1 MPENPLLPHRKLREL
16 RTLMLRI
23 RDLERKQA
31 RLQKTTISREALL
44 AATSIHL
51 LPGDLLSARIDD
63 LTAAQL
69 APSGKLRAGE
79 KKPRTA
85 GTLPPV
91 SAIRT
96 RLALCAAAARGLQ
109 SAGTDGLVL
118 AFTHAGA
125 TEPGWLPALEWAQH
139 SQLPLLLIC
148 IDPTSGRASPSRNKP
163 TEPTLNSA
171 TLRRL
176 SSRTKIPVLTVDGE
190 DAVAVYRVM
199 QESVIRARMGGGPA
213 VIWAMMPGGS
223 AKLPRSAQPI
233 ARLEQ
238 YLTARQISFTP

>member
-1 MPENPLLPHRKLREL
+1 LPENPLLPHRKLREL

-23 RDLERKQA
+23 RDLERKQT
-31 RLQKTTISREALL
+31 RNQKTTIAREALL

-51 LPGDLLSARIDD
+51 LPGDLLSARTDD

-69 APSGKLRAGE
+69 APSGKLRAEE
-79 KKPRTA
+79 KKPRTTGA
-85 GTLPPV
+85 LPPV
-91 SAIRT
+91 HSIPS

-118 AFTHAGA
+118 AFSKANA
-125 TEPGWLPALEWAQH
+125 LEPDWLPTLEWAQQA
-139 SQLPLLLIC
+139 QLPLLLAC
-148 IDPTSGRASPSRNKP
+148 TDPTSSLGKHSIKKAA
-163 TEPTLNSA
+163 PTLDFA
-171 TLRRL
+171 TLNRL
-176 SSRTKIPVLTVDGE
+176 STRIKLPIVTVDGE

-213 VIWAMMPGGS
+213 VIWAMMSGGS
-223 AKLPRSAQPI
+223 TKLPRSAQPI

-238 YLTARQISFTP
+238 YLTARNISFTA

>member
-1 MPENPLLPHRKLREL
+1 
-16 RTLMLRI
+16 MLRI

-118 AFTHAGA
+118 AFSHASA
-125 TEPGWLPALEWAQH
+125 IEPDWLPTLEWALQA
-139 SQLPLLLIC
+139 QLPLLLAC
-148 IDPTSGRASPSRNKP
+148 TDPTSGLGKDSTKKAA
-163 TEPTLNSA
+163 PTLDYA
-171 TLRRL
+171 TLSRL
-176 SSRTKIPVLTVDGE
+176 STRIKLPIVTVDGV

-223 AKLPRSAQPI
+223 TKLPRSAQPI

-238 YLTARQISFTP
+238 YLTARKISFIT